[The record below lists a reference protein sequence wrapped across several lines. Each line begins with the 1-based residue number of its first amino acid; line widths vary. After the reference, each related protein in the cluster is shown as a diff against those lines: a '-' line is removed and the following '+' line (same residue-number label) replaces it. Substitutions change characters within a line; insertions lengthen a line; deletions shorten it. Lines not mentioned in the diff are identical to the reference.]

1 MLVMVTLLALCFDLY
16 CLVNL
21 TQVGLSI
28 VILATLFSTGTF
40 ICMQL
45 LVLTALT
52 FRQMKLEEANL
63 KVLIPTYLCFD
74 LPAVKLDVIQ
84 KMPAIYEAS
93 PIMLNVFVA

>member
-21 TQVGLSI
+21 TQAGLTI
-28 VILATLFSTGTF
+28 VILATIFSTGIF

-45 LVLTALT
+45 LVLAALT
-52 FRQMKLEEANL
+52 YRQMKLEEANL

-74 LPAVKLDVIQ
+74 ISVVKLDIIQ
-84 KMPAIYEAS
+84 RMPDLYEAS
-93 PIMLNVFVA
+93 PIMLNVLAA